1 MTPATID
8 EHAARFLAAT
18 SEFNRGVEGLGLG
31 DVSGYYWYHTI
42 DLPHGLATPGLY
54 DIREAVTAFPFPAD
68 MSGMHVLDVGSA
80 TGFFAFE
87 FEKRGAQVVSVELDS
102 LNSLDRFPGQSI
114 DQILAQIER
123 MIVGDS
129 MIEGFTRKYS
139 ADQLYFYLLEGP
151 FSFCAKLLGSCVRR
165 CYSTICDL
173 TPAKTGRDRFDLVF
187 LGDVLLHTINPL
199 EALSAVAPMGETL
212 VLTQNIPGSPAD
224 QPAMLWVGGDDPA
237 RDEVSWWWP
246 NRACFDQ
253 LLKKFGFREVVEAG
267 RNRGTMRPTGY
278 EYDRPV
284 LLATR

>member
-8 EHAARFLAAT
+8 EHGARFLAAT
-18 SEFNRGVEGLGLG
+18 NDFNRCVAELGLG

-42 DLPHGLATPGLY
+42 DLPHGLVTPGLY
-54 DIREAVTAFPFPAD
+54 DIREAMAEFPFPAD
-68 MSGMHVLDVGSA
+68 MRGMHVLDVGSA

-102 LNSLDRFPGQSI
+102 LDSLDRFPGQSI
-114 DQILAQIER
+114 EQILEQIER
-123 MIVGDS
+123 MIVADS
-129 MIEGFTRKYS
+129 VIEGFTRAYS
-139 ADQLYFYLLEGP
+139 AEQLYFYLLKGP
-151 FSFCAKLLGSCVRR
+151 FSFCAKLLGSRVRR
-165 CYSTICDL
+165 CYSTIYNL
-173 TPAKTGRDRFDLVF
+173 TPANTGRSRFDLVF

-199 EALSAVAPMGETL
+199 EALAAVAPLGETL

-253 LLKKFGFREVVEAG
+253 LLKKLGFRRVVEAG
-267 RNRGTMRPTGY
+267 RNRGAMRPTGY
-278 EYDRPV
+278 KYDRPI